1 MKKVQSV
8 IKPFLAIII
17 GALLFLYFLNYLS
30 SSDAILAEGIVGII
44 VAVLFLGIGV
54 VGVILADK
62 LPELVKK
69 ILELSAIG
77 LFSIFLFVLTL
88 INLIQVYDRFD
99 DLNRKVPPTGW
110 VVAISGMIV
119 YLLLPM
125 ALVAFYILTKIFH
138 KKIFARFATLISG
151 IFAVAALLSLL
162 FQTNEISMQFGV
174 QIVLGSIDVIFTV
187 IMFAFCLIL
196 CEFCKDLENMKEEPK
211 KVEEAPKEESK
222 EEPKEEEKPAEE
234 AQAE

>member
-1 MKKVQSV
+1 MKKVQSA

-138 KKIFARFATLISG
+138 KKIFARFAALISG
-151 IFAVAALLSLL
+151 IFAVVALLSLL
-162 FQTNEISMQFGV
+162 FQTNEISVQFGV
-174 QIVLGSIDVIFTV
+174 QIVLGNIDVIFTV

-234 AQAE
+234 PQAE